1 MISNY
6 LIYFYTLPKEEQIKQ
21 LLIILLFFLI
31 LFLVSIFLDFII
43 SKFKKD
49 DFGDGGKNHRF

>member
-6 LIYFYTLPKEEQIKQ
+6 LFYFYTLPKEEQVKQ
-21 LLIILLFFLI
+21 LLIFLIFFLI
-31 LFLVSIFLDFII
+31 LFIISIFLDYIL

-49 DFGDGGKNHRF
+49 NNS

>member
-6 LIYFYTLPKEEQIKQ
+6 LIYFYTLPKEEQVKQ

-31 LFLVSIFLDFII
+31 LFLASIFLDFII

-49 DFGDGGKNHRF
+49 DFG